1 MNFELLKGQQR
12 SRPKKSCMAAPAIVE
27 SLEVRSLLTVLSPTG
42 TIGTATPVITW
53 EAVDGAV
60 SYDLWVSDAEQRT
73 VQLNVPGISDTEY
86 VPPTE
91 LNLGR
96 ARAWVRT
103 NFAGGVQSAWSSP
116 IDFVVQVPPT
126 VTGPMNSAL
135 QSTSPEKI
143 VETKPTITWM
153 SPPGAFKFEIFLS
166 DQTRMTSKTIAV
178 RNLTPVLD
186 ADGNP
191 IPDGNGDVLREEVR
205 SYTLADDLP
214 LGSYRVFVRTFD
226 DGGRVTAWSP
236 GFNFEVATQV
246 KILRPSAPTFQT
258 ASAVEV
264 SVNGSPTSGFY
275 TISLATTGGG
285 RTLTTSALPYNATT
299 SQVQSAVRNLQGF
312 GSTIVT
318 TTGLSPNL
326 THLLSFPSNIENLTS
341 SAAGSLNSGTVTAR
355 TTPAQRILLEWEPVD
370 GATHYEVWVGKAGQT
385 TSLYSARY
393 LTTTSYEIPELL
405 PDGDYVFS
413 VRARRLHQVTEISL
427 AGTPTSGTYRIV
439 LTTFGSDGKTQQ
451 TAPIRFDATA
461 AQIKAAIIAL
471 PGFENADVVSQGST
485 PALKHLIQIPQTSG
499 AVKVNVVSSIS
510 PGTLTYT
517 TYTRPEVIGVWSKS
531 SEFSTIRVPV
541 ITGPKGV
548 ASNDAGQPLVTDVR
562 PTIEWTPI
570 DKAARYEIWVDVS
583 NGLKPYLQTK
593 SSANSYQFEQDIKA
607 GKYQVWV
614 RAASTT
620 GVLTGWSRAY
630 AFEATGGAPVITSP
644 AANAGVLPIPDIT
657 WTAVPDANSYEIWF
671 AWVGEDYDYI
681 VADGIASTNYSPTD
695 PLPTGTYRVWVR
707 AIRSDGSAL
716 SWSKPITFSVVVN
729 GAEQIAADSPVLLTS
744 LLSRDDQFPSA
755 VVAETSA
762 RRNLE
767 LQSTEHPNDGSNV
780 PTESATS
787 WPAQE
792 MLPAITAETEGLI
805 QQLAQ
810 QCATE
815 EWWMPQARP
824 L

>member
-1 MNFELLKGQQR
+1 MNFEILKGQLRSHQR
-12 SRPKKSCMAAPAIVE
+12 KSGLVAPAIVE

-42 TIGTATPVITW
+42 TVGTSTPVITW
-53 EAVDGAV
+53 EAIDGAV

-73 VQLNVPGISDTEY
+73 VQLNVPGISGTEY
-86 VPPTE
+86 VPTTE

-116 IDFVVQVPPT
+116 VDFVVQVPPT
-126 VTGPMNSAL
+126 VTGPMNSGL
-135 QSTSPEKI
+135 PGTSPEKI
-143 VETKPTITWM
+143 VESKPTITWT

-166 DQTRMTSKTIAV
+166 DQTRMTSETIAV
-178 RNLTPVLD
+178 KNLTPVLD
-186 ADGNP
+186 PDGKP
-191 IPDGNGDVLREEVR
+191 IPDGKGDVLREEVR

-214 LGSYRVFVRTFD
+214 MGSYRVFVRTFD

-264 SVNGSPTSGFY
+264 SVNGTPTSGSY
-275 TISLATTGGG
+275 TISLTIPGVRRASTT
-285 RTLTTSALPYNATT
+285 TALPYNATT

-326 THLLSFPSNIENLTS
+326 THLLSFPSNIENLNS
-341 SAAGSLNSGTVTAR
+341 SVAASLNSGAVTAR
-355 TTPAQRILLEWEPVD
+355 TTSAQKILLEWEPVE
-370 GATHYEVWVGKAGQT
+370 GATHYEVWVSKAGQT
-385 TSLYSARY
+385 TSIYSARY
-393 LTTTSYEIPELL
+393 LTTTSYQIPDLL

-413 VRARRLHQVTEISL
+413 VRARRLHQVTEIHL
-427 AGTPTSGTYRIV
+427 AGTPTSGTYRIE
-439 LTTFGSDGKTQQ
+439 LTTFGKDGKTQQ
-451 TAPIRFDATA
+451 TVPIRFDATA

-471 PGFENADVVSQGST
+471 SGFKNADVVSQGST

-499 AVKVNVVSSIS
+499 TVKVKVVGSIS
-510 PGTLTYT
+510 PGTLTST
-517 TYTRPEVIGVWSKS
+517 TYTRPEVIGVWSKN
-531 SEFSTIRVPV
+531 SEFSTIKAPV
-541 ITGPKGV
+541 IIAPKGI
-548 ASNDAGQPLVTDVR
+548 ASNIAGQPLVTDVR

-570 DKAARYEIWVDVS
+570 DKAARYEIWVEVS

-593 SSANSYQFEQDIKA
+593 SSANSYQFEQDIKP

-614 RAASTT
+614 RAVSTT
-620 GVLTGWSRAY
+620 GILTGWSEAY

-644 AANAGVLPIPDIT
+644 AANAAVLPIPDIT
-657 WTAVPDANSYEIWF
+657 WTAVPDADSYEIWF

-681 VADGIASTNYSPTD
+681 VADGIASTNYSPAD

-716 SWSKPITFSVVVN
+716 PWSKPITFSVAVN
-729 GAEQIAADSPVLLTS
+729 GAEQIAADSPILLTA
-744 LLSRDDQFPSA
+744 LLSRDDQFPSE
-755 VVAETSA
+755 VVVETLDS
-762 RRNLE
+762 RNLE
-767 LQSTEHPNDGSNV
+767 PESMEHPNNGNI
-780 PTESATS
+780 TIESVTS
-787 WPAQE
+787 
-792 MLPAITAETEGLI
+792 LPAHRTVMTAETEALI

-815 EWWMPQARP
+815 EWWMPQGSGT
-824 L
+824 